1 LFGNEIPVA
10 KEYLKALIVLPPLWC
25 STGTTKLESLRLILE
40 SSICGTR
47 SKLIS
52 KKLEKYD
59 LIFTSYAV
67 LARDLSILESTN
79 FVFDFGR
86 KSIHQK

>member
-10 KEYLKALIVLPPLWC
+10 KEYLKALIVPPPLVFNWYNEARKF
-25 STGTTKLESLRLILE
+25 TPILE

-47 SKLIS
+47 SKANF
-52 KKLEKYD
+52 KKIRKYD

-67 LARDLSILESTN
+67 AARDLP
-79 FVFDFGR
+79 F
-86 KSIHQK
+86 